1 MSFLAGASTV
11 PGAGGDWT
19 LALTERLTGVGVT
32 ERLLGQT
39 EYRVAEVPEEP
50 DEEWR
55 GVTADVTDAYGE
67 RTHVTFRPER
77 L

>member
-1 MSFLAGASTV
+1 MT
-11 PGAGGDWT
+11 D
-19 LALTERLTGVGVT
+19 RLTGVGVT

-39 EYRVAEVPEEP
+39 EYRVAEEP

>member
-1 MSFLAGASTV
+1 M
-11 PGAGGDWT
+11 
-19 LALTERLTGVGVT
+19 T
-32 ERLLGQT
+32 ERLLGQA
-39 EYRVAEVPEEP
+39 EYQVAEVPEEP
-50 DEEWR
+50 VEEWR

>member
-1 MSFLAGASTV
+1 MSFLARASTV

-19 LALTERLTGVGVT
+19 LALTDRLTGVGVT

-39 EYRVAEVPEEP
+39 EYRVAEEP